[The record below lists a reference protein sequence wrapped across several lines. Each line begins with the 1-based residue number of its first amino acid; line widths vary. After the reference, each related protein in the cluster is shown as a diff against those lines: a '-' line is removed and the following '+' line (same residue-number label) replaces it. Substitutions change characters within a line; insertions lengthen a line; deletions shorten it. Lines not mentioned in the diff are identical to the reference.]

1 MTGVA
6 PRWEPLPIGYQEGWT
21 VAEITV
27 RVLVDAGIRRAY
39 TVAGDAFLELLD
51 ALRFEPLM
59 ALVTARQDTGAA
71 FMAEAEGKLREVP
84 ALLLGGP
91 GPGIADFLVA
101 VRSAY
106 QDGSP
111 MVVLVEERASVR
123 LAGPGIQDGLAELDP
138 LTLFGPFAKWTGR
151 AETAAQ
157 VPVLAAQAARAARD
171 GRKGPAILAVP
182 ADFWV
187 APFDGVIPEP
197 EQRPDDTGAV
207 LRSAHEVAA
216 LLADSRYPVVIAGGI
231 GRSARK
237 DLVAAAEQ
245 LGLAVYTAFR
255 RQDSFPENHARYAGH
270 LGVGIPPGQLD
281 ALERADVVLAIGTRL
296 DEVTTQNNRYPLPAQ
311 TLVVI
316 GPGLPATHRRGL
328 TFRIDCEVGP
338 FLRQLVAIGV
348 ARSRRSSAA
357 NAATHTHM
365 TPPRTSPD
373 HPLVHPADVVRVLRK
388 VAPEDTVVAADSDK
402 TARFVHRYW
411 CFTEPHTQIEPPDG
425 VRGYA
430 VPAALGAKLAA
441 PKRTVVAVISDAA
454 AMMTG
459 QELETAVRYRAPIL
473 VVVFQ
478 NGLYADVAM
487 HQAAKH
493 GRLNGVSL
501 TAVDFA
507 AWARSFGAAGYT
519 IESPE
524 QLEPTMRRALQHQRP
539 SVIDVRTDPDV
550 IDPDTRLSALF
561 QRPRKS

>member
-1 MTGVA
+1 MTA
-6 PRWEPLPIGYQEGWT
+6 
-21 VAEITV
+21 
-27 RVLVDAGIRRAY
+27 RVLVDAGVRRAY
-39 TVAGDAFLELLD
+39 TVAGSAFLEFLD
-51 ALRFEPLM
+51 AIRFEPLM

-106 QDGSP
+106 QDGTP

-123 LAGPGIQDGLAELDP
+123 LAAPGIQDGLAELDP

-151 AETAAQ
+151 AGTAAQ
-157 VPVLAAQAARAARD
+157 VPVLAAQAVRAARE
-171 GRKGPAILAVP
+171 GRRGPAVLAVP

-187 APFDGVIPEP
+187 APFHDVIPDPEP
-197 EQRPDDTGAV
+197 RPDDTGAA

-216 LLADSRYPVVIAGGI
+216 LLADSRYPVLIAGGV
-231 GRSARK
+231 GRAARK
-237 DLVAAAEQ
+237 DLIAAADQ

-270 LGVGIPPGQLD
+270 LGVGIPAGQLD
-281 ALERADVVLAIGTRL
+281 ALERADVVLAVGTRL
-296 DEVTTQNNRYPLPAQ
+296 DEVTTQNNRYPLPSQ

-328 TFRIDCEVGP
+328 TFRIDCEVGS
-338 FLRQLVAIGV
+338 FLRQLVAVGV
-348 ARSRRSSAA
+348 TRSRRSSAA
-357 NAATHTHM
+357 NAVTHTHM

-388 VAPEDTVVAADSDK
+388 VAPEDTVVTADSDP

-411 CFTEPHTQIEPPDG
+411 CFTQPHTQLEPPEG

-441 PKRTVVAVISDAA
+441 PRRTVVAVVSDAA

-459 QELETAVRYRAPIL
+459 QELETAVRHRAPIL
-473 VVVFQ
+473 AVVFQ
-478 NGLYADVAM
+478 NGLFADLAT

-493 GRLNGVSL
+493 GRLHGVSL
-501 TAVDFA
+501 TPVDFA

-524 QLEPTMRRALQHQRP
+524 QLEPTFTRALQHQRP
-539 SVIDVRTDPDV
+539 SVVDVRTDPDV

-561 QRPRKS
+561 QRPRKT

>member
-1 MTGVA
+1 MEY
-6 PRWEPLPIGYQEGWT
+6 REGWT
-21 VAEITV
+21 VAEITA
-27 RVLVDAGIRRAY
+27 RVLVDAGVRRAY
-39 TVAGDAFLELLD
+39 TVAGSAFLEFLD
-51 ALRFEPLM
+51 AIRFEPLM

-106 QDGSP
+106 QDGTP

-123 LAGPGIQDGLAELDP
+123 LAAPGIQDGLAELDP

-151 AETAAQ
+151 AGTAAQ
-157 VPVLAAQAARAARD
+157 VPVLAAQAVRAARE
-171 GRKGPAILAVP
+171 GRRGPAVLAVP

-187 APFDGVIPEP
+187 APFHDVIPDPEP
-197 EQRPDDTGAV
+197 RPDDTGAA

-216 LLADSRYPVVIAGGI
+216 LLADSRYPVLIAGGV
-231 GRSARK
+231 GRAART
-237 DLVAAAEQ
+237 DLIAAADQ

-270 LGVGIPPGQLD
+270 LGLGIPAGQLD
-281 ALERADVVLAIGTRL
+281 ALERADVVLAVGTRL
-296 DEVTTQNNRYPLPAQ
+296 DEVTTQNNRYPLPSQ

-328 TFRIDCEVGP
+328 TFRIDCEVGS
-338 FLRQLVAIGV
+338 FLRQLVAVGV
-348 ARSRRSSAA
+348 TRSRRSSAA

-388 VAPEDTVVAADSDK
+388 VAPEDTVVTADSDP

-411 CFTEPHTQIEPPDG
+411 CFTQPHTQLEPPEG

-441 PKRTVVAVISDAA
+441 PRRTVVAVVSDAA
-454 AMMTG
+454 AMITG
-459 QELETAVRYRAPIL
+459 QELETAVRHRAPIL

-478 NGLYADVAM
+478 NGLFTDLAT

-493 GRLNGVSL
+493 GRLHGVSL

-524 QLEPTMRRALQHQRP
+524 QLEPTFRRALQHQRP
-539 SVIDVRTDPDV
+539 SVVDVRTDPDV

-561 QRPRKS
+561 QRPRKT

>member
-1 MTGVA
+1 MTA
-6 PRWEPLPIGYQEGWT
+6 
-21 VAEITV
+21 
-27 RVLVDAGIRRAY
+27 RVLVDAGVRRAY
-39 TVAGDAFLELLD
+39 TVAGSAFLEFLD
-51 ALRFEPLM
+51 AIRFEPLM

-106 QDGSP
+106 QDGTP

-123 LAGPGIQDGLAELDP
+123 LAAPGIQDGLAELDP

-151 AETAAQ
+151 AGTAAQ
-157 VPVLAAQAARAARD
+157 VPVLAAQAVRAARE
-171 GRKGPAILAVP
+171 GRRGPAVLAVP

-187 APFDGVIPEP
+187 APFHDVIPDPEP
-197 EQRPDDTGAV
+197 RPDDTGAA

-216 LLADSRYPVVIAGGI
+216 LLADSRYPVLIAGGV
-231 GRSARK
+231 GRAART
-237 DLVAAAEQ
+237 DLIAAADQ

-270 LGVGIPPGQLD
+270 LGLGIPAGQLD
-281 ALERADVVLAIGTRL
+281 ALERADVVLAVGTRL
-296 DEVTTQNNRYPLPAQ
+296 DEVTTQNNRYPLPSQ

-328 TFRIDCEVGP
+328 TFRIDCEVGS
-338 FLRQLVAIGV
+338 FLRQLVAVGV
-348 ARSRRSSAA
+348 TRSRRSSAA

-388 VAPEDTVVAADSDK
+388 VAPEDTVVTADSDP

-411 CFTEPHTQIEPPDG
+411 CFTQPHTQLEPPEG

-441 PKRTVVAVISDAA
+441 PRRTVVAVVSDAA
-454 AMMTG
+454 AMITG
-459 QELETAVRYRAPIL
+459 QELETAVRHRAPIL

-478 NGLYADVAM
+478 NGLFTDLAT

-493 GRLNGVSL
+493 GRLHGVSL

-524 QLEPTMRRALQHQRP
+524 QLEPTFRRALQHQRP
-539 SVIDVRTDPDV
+539 SVVDVRTDPDV

-561 QRPRKS
+561 QRPRKT

>member
-1 MTGVA
+1 M
-6 PRWEPLPIGYQEGWT
+6 
-21 VAEITV
+21 
-27 RVLVDAGIRRAY
+27 LVDAGVRRAY
-39 TVAGDAFLELLD
+39 TVAGSAFLEFLD
-51 ALRFEPLM
+51 AIRFEPLM

-106 QDGSP
+106 QDGTP

-123 LAGPGIQDGLAELDP
+123 LAAPGIQDGLAELDP

-151 AETAAQ
+151 AGTAAQ
-157 VPVLAAQAARAARD
+157 VPVLAAQAVRAARE
-171 GRKGPAILAVP
+171 GRRGPAVLAVP

-187 APFDGVIPEP
+187 APFHDVIPDPEP
-197 EQRPDDTGAV
+197 RPDDTGAA

-216 LLADSRYPVVIAGGI
+216 LLADSRYPVLIAGGV
-231 GRSARK
+231 GRAART
-237 DLVAAAEQ
+237 DLIAAADQ

-270 LGVGIPPGQLD
+270 LGLGIPAGQLD
-281 ALERADVVLAIGTRL
+281 ALERADVVLAVGTRL
-296 DEVTTQNNRYPLPAQ
+296 DEVTTQNNRYPLPSQ

-328 TFRIDCEVGP
+328 TFRIDCEVGS
-338 FLRQLVAIGV
+338 FLRQLVAVGV
-348 ARSRRSSAA
+348 TRSRRSSAA

-388 VAPEDTVVAADSDK
+388 VAPEDTVVTADSDP

-411 CFTEPHTQIEPPDG
+411 CFTQPHTQLEPPEG

-441 PKRTVVAVISDAA
+441 PRRTVVAVVSDAA
-454 AMMTG
+454 AMITG
-459 QELETAVRYRAPIL
+459 QELETAVRHRAPIL

-478 NGLYADVAM
+478 NGLFTDLAT

-493 GRLNGVSL
+493 GRLHGVSL

-524 QLEPTMRRALQHQRP
+524 QLEPTFRRALQHQRP
-539 SVIDVRTDPDV
+539 SVVDVRTDPDV

-561 QRPRKS
+561 QRPRKT

>member
-1 MTGVA
+1 M
-6 PRWEPLPIGYQEGWT
+6 
-21 VAEITV
+21 TV
-27 RVLVDAGIRRAY
+27 RVLVDAGVRRAF
-39 TVAGDAFLELLD
+39 TVAGDSFLELLD
-51 ALRFEPLM
+51 ALRAEPLTT
-59 ALVTARQDTGAA
+59 LVTARLESGAA

-91 GPGIADFLVA
+91 GPGIANFLVA
-101 VRSAY
+101 ARSAA
-106 QDGSP
+106 QDGTP
-111 MVVLVEERASVR
+111 LVVLAEERASVR
-123 LAGPGIQDGLAELDP
+123 LSGPGIQDIPAEPDP
-138 LTLFGPFAKWTGR
+138 LDLFGPFAKWVGR

-157 VPVLAAQAARAARD
+157 VPVLAARAARAARD
-171 GRKGPAILAVP
+171 GRKGPAVLAVP

-187 APFDGVIPEP
+187 APFDGAIPP
-197 EQRPDDTGAV
+197 AVPPPDDAGAV

-216 LLADSRYPVVIAGGI
+216 LLADSRYPVVIAGGV
-231 GRSARK
+231 GRTARK

-255 RQDSFPENHARYAGH
+255 RQDSFPENHPRYAGN
-270 LGVGIPPGQLD
+270 LGVGIPAGQLD

-296 DEVTTQNNRYPLPAQ
+296 DEVTTQNHRYPSPAQ

-328 TFRIDCEVGP
+328 TFRVDCEIGP
-338 FLRQLVAIGV
+338 FLKQLVSVGV
-348 ARSRRSSAA
+348 ARSRRGSAA

-365 TPPRTSPD
+365 TPPSTSPD
-373 HPLVHPADVVRVLRK
+373 HPLVHPADVVRVLRE
-388 VAPEDTVVAADSDK
+388 VAPEDTVVTADSGK

-411 CFTEPHTQIEPPDG
+411 CFTEPHTQIEAPEG

-430 VPAALGAKLAA
+430 VPAALGVKLAA
-441 PKRTVVAVISDAA
+441 KKRTVVAVVSDAA

-478 NGLYADVAM
+478 NGLYADIAM

-493 GRLNGVSL
+493 GRLSGVAH

-524 QLEPTMRRALQHQRP
+524 QLKPTFKRALLHQRP
-539 SVIDVRTDPDV
+539 SVVDVRTDPDV
-550 IDPDTRLSALF
+550 IDPDTRLSSLF
-561 QRPRKS
+561 QRARKS